1 VTIPGVTAVIDSG
14 LARQARVAPATGL
27 PRLELVPISKAAADQ
42 RAGRAGR
49 TEPGICWRLW
59 DEAAHQHRPAAEPPE
74 ALREDVAGPL
84 LQLLAIG
91 ERDDFPWLDPPPQE
105 SLDRAGTLLRRLGAT
120 AADASGRDV
129 ITPLG
134 RGLSALPAHPRLA
147 RLLVAGA
154 EQGVLREAS
163 LAAAL
168 LSERDPFRTPRG
180 GGPRD
185 RQTVRS
191 RSDLGDRVFA
201 LQAFHAGAVV
211 DDPALDPHPAGA
223 QAVLRAAEQLYRLVD
238 LPLAERAA
246 DPATALRRALLD
258 AFPDRLARQRP
269 GSQDRGT
276 LVGGKGVRL
285 TASRLRG
292 EPLFLAINVQDAGGE
307 AEVRLASAVERSWLD
322 EPPAAAANLETREE
336 LLWHPSRKQVE
347 ARLRTSWLDL
357 VLEETPAAIADPAAA
372 AAILAREAAKDLA
385 RVVPEA
391 DSAAGL
397 FLARARWL
405 AAALPDLGLPAL
417 AEADIAGLLP
427 ELCQGSRSLDELR
440 GANWLGAVQSL
451 VGHDRVAEIERL
463 APTHLEIK
471 GKRHRLAYEPGKPP
485 VLAVRIQEVFG
496 VTETPRLAGGR
507 LPVLLHLLGPNHRPQ
522 QVTDDLAGFWERT
535 YPQVRKELRRRYP
548 KHAWPENPL
557 DGAAGR

>member
-1 VTIPGVTAVIDSG
+1 
-14 LARQARVAPATGL
+14 
-27 PRLELVPISKAAADQ
+27 
-42 RAGRAGR
+42 
-49 TEPGICWRLW
+49 
-59 DEAAHQHRPAAEPPE
+59 
-74 ALREDVAGPL
+74 
-84 LQLLAIG
+84 
-91 ERDDFPWLDPPPQE
+91 
-105 SLDRAGTLLRRLGAT
+105 
-120 AADASGRDV
+120 
-129 ITPLG
+129 
-134 RGLSALPAHPRLA
+134 
-147 RLLVAGA
+147 
-154 EQGVLREAS
+154 VLREAS

-292 EPLFLAINVQDAGGE
+292 EPLFLAIDVQDAGGE

-440 GANWLGAVQSL
+440 RANWLGAVQSL